1 MAVTIR
7 PAAPAD
13 ALAWRVL
20 WRGYCEF
27 YGAEVSDAVTEATW
41 TRILDA
47 GQPVLGYVACAGDA
61 VIGFANAV
69 LHPNTWSTRPVCYLE
84 DLFVAPEAR
93 GQGAAR
99 ALIEALVARGQE
111 AGWLRV
117 YWMTHAD
124 NDRARALYDAITPVT
139 NWVRYDVPISVRADL
154 GYP

>member
-7 PAAPAD
+7 PAAPDD
-13 ALAWRVL
+13 ALAWRTL

-27 YGAEVSDAVTEATW
+27 YDAEVSEDVTAATW
-41 TRILDA
+41 ARILDA
-47 GQPVLGYVACAGDA
+47 GQPVLGYVACADYA

-69 LHPNTWSTRPVCYLE
+69 LHLNTWSTRPVCYLE

-93 GQGAAR
+93 RRGAAR
-99 ALIEALVARGQE
+99 ALIETLVARGRE

-124 NDRARALYDAITPVT
+124 NNRARKLYDTIAPVT
-139 NWVRYDVPISVRADL
+139 KWVRYDVPMPAPVDH
-154 GYP
+154 GTP